1 MKIIFLTFAAL
12 IATAS
17 AQLTANAVP
26 DGRGG
31 HTGTLSLGHQF
42 ATPQHNYGGAA
53 SVSQNSRGGQPTY
66 GAGVNYNK

>member
-1 MKIIFLTFAAL
+1 MKIIFLTLTAL
-12 IATAS
+12 IATVS
-17 AQLTANAVP
+17 AQLTAGAVP

-42 ATPQHNYGGAA
+42 GNPQQNYGGSA

-66 GAGVNYNK
+66 SAGVNYNK